1 MTSCCPNETVPFL
14 LSVCWTQIKRDN
26 FNGILIHLADASSQ
40 FWNFGKGS
48 LFVHLVF
55 MAEFYFYFLSPLEP
69 LRIYF
74 YFLFR
79 PNDS

>member
-48 LFVHLVF
+48 LLGSFGFHGRVL
-55 MAEFYFYFLSPLEP
+55 FL
-69 LRIYF
+69 
-74 YFLFR
+74 LFK
-79 PNDS
+79 ST